1 MDPDLIALMIEGE
14 AQPGGG
20 RMGKGSAIDRAMMAL
35 RRAGFK
41 KTSSTTSPYGLE
53 AQWYGVAEDDVA
65 DDAVDNLIN
74 RAGFVVCDMPDL
86 SMRDMLRPGVDTSK
100 PCLSN
105 RSGDIVILFDKYKGV
120 VIL

>member
-20 RMGKGSAIDRAMMAL
+20 RMGKGSAIDRATMAL
-35 RRAGFK
+35 RRAGFEK
-41 KTSSTTSPYGLE
+41 ISSTTSPYGLE
-53 AQWYGVAEDDVA
+53 TQWYGVAEKDVA
-65 DDAVDNLIN
+65 DDAVDNLMS
-74 RAGFVVCDMPDL
+74 RAGFVVCDTPDL
-86 SMRDMLRPGVDTSK
+86 SMLDMLRPDIDTSK

-105 RSGDIVILFDKYKGV
+105 KSGDVVVLFDKHKGA